1 MTLGYLPN
9 KKVMIMLENEVL
21 STIKKYNM
29 IKDGDKVVI
38 GVSGGPDS
46 ITLLNVLNKF
56 KEKLNIKIYVAHINH
71 SIRKEADEETEYVR
85 EFCKKI
91 DVEFF
96 FKKIDVES
104 EAKKL
109 KIGTEEAGRNIRYA
123 FFEEVAEKVG
133 ANKIATAH
141 NSNDNAETVLMNIIR
156 GTSISGLKGIEKM
169 RDNKFIRPLIETT
182 RATIEE
188 YCRIEKL
195 SPRYDKSNK
204 ENIYTRNKIRNLLIP
219 YIQKEFNPNI
229 IEGINRLSNIAE
241 EEECFINSM
250 VEEEYKRI
258 VIVEK
263 NNNTKPNNTNY
274 IVQKSKKQNAN
285 NIIEKIEKDVIT
297 TNIAKTEEEE
307 IRAILNLKEF
317 NELDNVIK
325 SRLILYTISKLY
337 GGAVGIEKIHIDDI
351 IKLCENNIG
360 NKYLTPRKGIKIYV
374 KKGKIFFLS
383 NSSFRRQ

>member
-1 MTLGYLPN
+1 
-9 KKVMIMLENEVL
+9 MLEKEVL

-29 IKDGDKVVI
+29 IKEGDKVVI

-91 DVEFF
+91 GVEFF
-96 FKKIDVES
+96 FKKIDVEQ

-123 FFEEVAEKVG
+123 FFEEVAKKVG

-156 GTSISGLKGIEKM
+156 GSSTSGLKGIEKV

-182 RATIEE
+182 RDKIEE
-188 YCRIEKL
+188 YCKIENL
-195 SPRYDKSNK
+195 NPRYDKSNK
-204 ENIYTRNKIRNLLIP
+204 ENVYTRNKVRNLLIP

-229 IEGINRLSNIAE
+229 IEGINRLSNIAAE
-241 EEECFINSM
+241 EERFLNSL

-258 VIVEK
+258 LIKERRESNKKKGKDFLLETENKSVEETVQ
-263 NNNTKPNNTNY
+263 NNNEEKRNIYKGKEEINN
-274 IVQKSKKQNAN
+274 
-285 NIIEKIEKDVIT
+285 
-297 TNIAKTEEEE
+297 EE

-317 NELDNVIK
+317 NKLDNVIK
-325 SRLILYTISKLY
+325 SRLILYTISNLY
-337 GGAVGIEKIHIDDI
+337 DTAVGIEKIHIDDI
-351 IKLCENNIG
+351 IKLCNNNIG
-360 NKYLTPRKGIKIYV
+360 NKYLTPRKEIKIYV

>member
-1 MTLGYLPN
+1 
-9 KKVMIMLENEVL
+9 MIEKEVL

-29 IKDGDKVVI
+29 IKEGDKVVI

-96 FKKIDVES
+96 CKKIDVES

>member
-1 MTLGYLPN
+1 
-9 KKVMIMLENEVL
+9 MLEKEVL

-29 IKDGDKVVI
+29 IKEGDKVVI

-91 DVEFF
+91 GVEFF
-96 FKKIDVES
+96 FKKIDVEQ

-123 FFEEVAEKVG
+123 FFEEVAKKVG

-182 RATIEE
+182 RDKIEE
-188 YCRIEKL
+188 YCKIENL
-195 SPRYDKSNK
+195 NPRYDKSNK
-204 ENIYTRNKIRNLLIP
+204 ENVYTRNKVRNLLIP

-241 EEECFINSM
+241 EEERFLNSL

-258 VIVEK
+258 LIKERRESNKKKGKDLLLETENKSVEETVQ
-263 NNNTKPNNTNY
+263 NNNEEKRNIYEGKEEINN
-274 IVQKSKKQNAN
+274 
-285 NIIEKIEKDVIT
+285 
-297 TNIAKTEEEE
+297 EE

-317 NELDNVIK
+317 NKLDNVIK
-325 SRLILYTISKLY
+325 SRLILYTISNLY
-337 GGAVGIEKIHIDDI
+337 DTAVGIEKIHIDDI
-351 IKLCENNIG
+351 IKLCNNNIG
-360 NKYLTPRKGIKIYV
+360 NKYLTPRKEIKIYV

>member
-1 MTLGYLPN
+1 
-9 KKVMIMLENEVL
+9 MLEKEVL
-21 STIKKYNM
+21 TTIKKYNM
-29 IKDGDKVVI
+29 INDGDKVVI

-297 TNIAKTEEEE
+297 TNIAKAAEEE

>member
-1 MTLGYLPN
+1 
-9 KKVMIMLENEVL
+9 MLEKEVL
-21 STIKKYNM
+21 TTIKKYNM
-29 IKDGDKVVI
+29 INDGDKVVI

-297 TNIAKTEEEE
+297 TNIAKTEEE
-307 IRAILNLKEF
+307 IKAIFNLKEF
-317 NELDNVIK
+317 NKLDNVIK
-325 SRLILYTISKLY
+325 SRLILYTISNLY
-337 GGAVGIEKIHIDDI
+337 DTAVGIEKIHIDDI

>member
-1 MTLGYLPN
+1 M
-9 KKVMIMLENEVL
+9 
-21 STIKKYNM
+21 
-29 IKDGDKVVI
+29 
-38 GVSGGPDS
+38 
-46 ITLLNVLNKF
+46 
-56 KEKLNIKIYVAHINH
+56 AHINH

-91 DVEFF
+91 GVEFF
-96 FKKIDVES
+96 FKKIDVEQ

-123 FFEEVAEKVG
+123 FFEEVAKKVG

-182 RATIEE
+182 RDKIEE
-188 YCRIEKL
+188 YCKIENL
-195 SPRYDKSNK
+195 NPRYDKSNK
-204 ENIYTRNKIRNLLIP
+204 ENVYTRNKVRNLLIP

-229 IEGINRLSNIAE
+229 IEGINRLSNIATE
-241 EEECFINSM
+241 EERFLNSL

-258 VIVEK
+258 LIKERRESNKKKGKDFLLETENKSVEETVQ
-263 NNNTKPNNTNY
+263 NNNE
-274 IVQKSKKQNAN
+274 
-285 NIIEKIEKDVIT
+285 EKRNMYEGK
-297 TNIAKTEEEE
+297 EE
-307 IRAILNLKEF
+307 INNEEIKAILNLKEF
-317 NELDNVIK
+317 NKLDNVIK
-325 SRLILYTISKLY
+325 SRLILYTISNLY
-337 GGAVGIEKIHIDDI
+337 DTAVGIEKIHIDDI
-351 IKLCENNIG
+351 IKLCNNNIG
-360 NKYLTPRKGIKIYV
+360 NKYLTPRKEIKIYV

>member
-1 MTLGYLPN
+1 MTLGYLKN
-9 KKVMIMLENEVL
+9 IKVRIMLEKEVL
-21 STIKKYNM
+21 TTIKKYNM
-29 IKDGDKVVI
+29 INKGDKVVI

-91 DVEFF
+91 GVEFF
-96 FKKIDVES
+96 CKKIDVES

-351 IKLCENNIG
+351 IKLCKNNIG
-360 NKYLTPRKGIKIYV
+360 NKYLTPRKEIKIYV

>member
-1 MTLGYLPN
+1 
-9 KKVMIMLENEVL
+9 MLEKEVL
-21 STIKKYNM
+21 TTIKKYNM
-29 IKDGDKVVI
+29 INDGDKVVI

-195 SPRYDKSNK
+195 NPRYDKSNK

>member
-1 MTLGYLPN
+1 
-9 KKVMIMLENEVL
+9 MLEEEVL
-21 STIKKYNM
+21 TTIKKYNM
-29 IKDGDKVVI
+29 INDGDKVVI

-96 FKKIDVES
+96 FKKIDVEQ

-123 FFEEVAEKVG
+123 FFEEVAKKVG

>member
-1 MTLGYLPN
+1 MTLGYLKN
-9 KKVMIMLENEVL
+9 IKVRIMLEKEVL
-21 STIKKYNM
+21 TTIKKYNM
-29 IKDGDKVVI
+29 INKGDKVVI

-71 SIRKEADEETEYVR
+71 SIREEADEETEYVR

-96 FKKIDVES
+96 CKKIDVES

-195 SPRYDKSNK
+195 NPRYDKSNK

-241 EEECFINSM
+241 EEERFINSM
-250 VEEEYKRI
+250 IEEEYKRI